1 MKNITKFM
9 ILAVFLG
16 FGKMSFAQTVV
27 VPNSLENTTSTG
39 GFTGPLANT
48 ARSYQLLIHENQLT
62 ALQGQQLNGITFR
75 PSASASSTWPASQAI
90 YGDYDIYLS
99 PGVAPVDRSLT
110 FANNITGTQTQVRSG
125 SLTIEAGS
133 YPAGGGTTFGPVI
146 DFTTPYTYSGGHLL
160 VEIRHTG
167 SNSSSKVVEAVL
179 TTNSSLY
186 GVAVSGCW
194 GSGYTSTGGS
204 QGNAAV
210 VQFSYTGGEVVAV
223 TDVEVSTENDVPAQI
238 TTQGGT
244 LQLVAEITPSNATNQ
259 EIIWTVETGSEV
271 VSIDQN
277 GLVTALAN
285 GVATLRGTSAENE
298 TLFDEIEVTVTYV
311 VAVVGIEVSTENDIP
326 AEITTA
332 GGTLQLVAEITP
344 SDATNTEVIWTV
356 EQGSEVAT
364 VDQNGLVTAL
374 TNGIVTIRGTSVEN
388 NTLFD
393 EIEVMVNYVIAVTIV
408 EVYTQ
413 DEVPAEIT
421 TIGGTLQLVA
431 EISPAEAT
439 NSEVVWSVNSGSEVA
454 SVDPNGL
461 VTAISDGSA
470 VIRAAWVEDD
480 SVFGEIEIQVNTL
493 AIENSL
499 LFSFTYYP
507 NPVEDKLYL
516 SGEVLISEITVFNI
530 LGQSVMNISL
540 NATETEID
548 FSGLQSG
555 NYLVKATTE
564 TGTAAFRI
572 IKK

>member
-39 GFTGPLANT
+39 GFTGPLANS
-48 ARSYQLLIHENQLT
+48 ARSYQLLIHEDQLT

-75 PSASASSTWPASQAI
+75 PSASASSTWPASQAT
-90 YGDYDIYLS
+90 YDNYDIYLS

-110 FANNITGTQTQVRSG
+110 FVNNITGTQSQVRSG

-146 DFTTPYTYSGGHLL
+146 NFTTPYTYSGGHLL

-167 SNSSSKVVEAVL
+167 SNSTSKAVEAVL
-179 TTNSSLY
+179 TSNPLY

-194 GSGYTSTGGS
+194 SSGYTSTGTN

-210 VQFSYTGGEVVAV
+210 VQFSYTGGDVVAV
-223 TDVEVSTENDVPAQI
+223 TDVEVSTENDVSAEI

-271 VSIDQN
+271 VSIDQD

-285 GVATLRGTSAENE
+285 GVATLRGTSAEND
-298 TLFDEIEVTVTYV
+298 TLFDEIGVTVNYV
-311 VAVVGIEVSTENDIP
+311 VAVANIEVSTENDVP

-344 SDATNTEVIWTV
+344 SDATNPEIIWTV
-356 EQGSEVAT
+356 EQGSEVAS

-374 TNGIVTIRGTSVEN
+374 TNGVATIRGTSAEN
-388 NTLFD
+388 ETLFD
-393 EIEVMVNYVIAVTIV
+393 EIEVMVNYAIAVTVV

-413 DEVPAEIT
+413 EEVPAEIT

-439 NSEVVWSVNSGSEVA
+439 NPEVVWSVNSGSEFA
-454 SVDPNGL
+454 SVDQDGL
-461 VTAISDGSA
+461 VTAINDGLA
-470 VIRAAWVEDD
+470 MIRATWIEDD
-480 SVFGEIEIQVNTL
+480 AVFGEIEIN
-493 AIENSL
+493 INSL
-499 LFSFTYYP
+499 GIEDTATAHWQYYP
-507 NPVEDKLYL
+507 NPVEDKLHF
-516 SGEVLISEITVFNI
+516 SGDIVVSEITIFNL
-530 LGQSVMNISL
+530 LGQEVMNTQVNSSVG
-540 NATETEID
+540 EID
-548 FSGLQSG
+548 ISGLQKG
-555 NYLVKATTE
+555 NYLLKVSSENQTHTV
-564 TGTAAFRI
+564 RI
-572 IKK
+572 IKN